1 VKSPLDIKIA
11 SYLDGEGS
19 FHKAQ
24 EKKMMDWFK
33 TKRKWKAHKSQKT
46 KNN

>member
-1 VKSPLDIKIA
+1 MLSIC
-11 SYLDGEGS
+11 EGS

-33 TKRKWKAHKSQKT
+33 EKKSGKHMKRVKLETHNQRKKKA
-46 KNN
+46 

>member
-1 VKSPLDIKIA
+1 MLSRYK
-11 SYLDGEGS
+11 GS

-33 TKRKWKAHKSQKT
+33 TKRKWNAHKP
-46 KNN
+46 